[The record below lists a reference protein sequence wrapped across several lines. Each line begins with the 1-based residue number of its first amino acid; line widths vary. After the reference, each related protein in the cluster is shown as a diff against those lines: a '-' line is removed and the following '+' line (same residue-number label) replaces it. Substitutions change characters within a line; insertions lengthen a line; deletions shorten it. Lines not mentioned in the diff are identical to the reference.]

1 MATLFTKIIDGDIP
15 GVFVWRDDLCV
26 SFLSINPITPGH
38 ALVVPR
44 AEIDHWLDLP
54 ETVTAHL
61 GVVAQRIGR
70 AQQAAF
76 GCARVGLI
84 VAGFEVP
91 HTHLHVIPMEHMGHL
106 SFEHAATSVT
116 RAELDDS
123 AARIRS
129 ALGAAG
135 ESAVS
140 D

>member
-1 MATLFTKIIDGDIP
+1 VATLFTKIIDGDIP
-15 GVFVWRDDLCV
+15 GVFVWRDDVCV

-44 AEIDHWLDLP
+44 AEVDHWLDLP
-54 ETVTAHL
+54 ESVIAHV

-70 AQQAAF
+70 AQQVAF
-76 GCARVGLI
+76 GCTRVGLI

-91 HTHLHVIPMEHMGHL
+91 HTHVHVIPMEHMGHL
-106 SFEHAATSVT
+106 SFEHAAASVT

-123 AARIRS
+123 ATRIRA
-129 ALGAAG
+129 ALRSAG
-135 ESAVS
+135 EVAVS